1 MNRLSSLVTLLALA
15 ATCSL
20 TAATLEI
27 FPSSIQ
33 LNGPQAGQ
41 QLLAEATVHSL
52 QQDWNRQVDWASSN
66 PAVAKVNADGL
77 VQPVSDG
84 SAVIQATANGLTAE
98 AAVQVKG
105 THDPFVWSFTNH
117 VVPVLTKKGCN
128 SGPCHGA
135 SAGKNGFKLSFRGY
149 APEADYEALTRESTA
164 RRISLADPSSSLFL
178 LKPTMTIPHGGGRRF
193 PVDSREFQILSEWIA
208 GGAPSP
214 TEQDASVISLEVYPL
229 TATLAPGAEQ
239 QLVVQAKFSNGDV
252 TDVTPWVRYSS
263 TDAAVAEVSEA
274 GLVKMVGR
282 GEVAVTAL
290 YSNRVIYSRLTVPHD
305 NEISESD
312 FDRLPRNNFVDDL
325 VIEKLR
331 KLKIAPSR
339 SASDS
344 EFIRRAYLDA
354 IGVLPSAE
362 EVEEFLAD
370 DSGISNAKRS
380 RLVDHL
386 LERDEY
392 VDYWAYK
399 WSDLLLLSTNRDK
412 LNRTALWDFYNWIRD
427 SVAENKPW
435 TEFAN
440 DIFTSNGSTRVNGA
454 LNYFVLHK
462 DTLELAE
469 NTTQAFMGQT
479 LMCARCHNHPLEK
492 WTQKQY
498 YQFAN
503 LFTRIGIKS
512 GDVAGDSVIFKKAFG
527 DINHPRLG
535 RPLQPTPLEGE
546 PMALDSPDD
555 RKMRMARWLTRNP
568 YFARNIVS
576 RVWANFFGRGLVD
589 PEDDL
594 RATNPAS
601 NEKLFSAL
609 VDDFVANGHDVKHL
623 IRTIM
628 NSGVYQLSSTP
639 NATNQGDDK
648 YYSKYIVKRLSAEV
662 ILDAM
667 SQITG
672 VPSRFKDYPA
682 GTRATQLPDVQVESQ
697 FLESFGRP
705 PRLVCDTAERSS
717 DPSIAQALHVI
728 NGTTLNDKLRSSR
741 SNIGAF
747 LKLGLSDTRIL
758 DHVFL
763 SAFSRHPTESE
774 QENMLE
780 RMKAA
785 RLEKGPEEAKLA
797 ARREVVE
804 DLMWALLTKKEFL
817 FNH

>member
-27 FPSSIQ
+27 FPPSIE
-33 LNGPQAGQ
+33 LLGPQAGQ
-41 QLLAEATVHSL
+41 QLLAEATVDGL

-77 VQPVSDG
+77 LQPVSDG
-84 SAVIQATANGLTAE
+84 SAVIKATANGLTAE
-98 AAVQVKG
+98 AAVQVRG

-128 SGPCHGA
+128 SGPCHGS

-214 TEQDASVISLEVYPL
+214 AEQDASVISLEVYPL

-380 RLVDHL
+380 RLIDHL

-427 SVAENKPW
+427 SVEENKPW

-672 VPSRFKDYPA
+672 VASSFKGYPA

>member
-774 QENMLE
+774 QETMLE